1 MARDAVCGMKVD
13 EKKAA
18 GSSVYAAATYFF
30 CSPNCKTE
38 FERNPTRYVK

>member
-1 MARDAVCGMKVD
+1 MARDPVCGMRVD

-18 GSSVYAAATYFF
+18 GSSVHTGATYFF

-38 FERNPTRYVK
+38 FDRDPSRYVK